1 MNTSLF
7 SSFARQY
14 PVTKTLR
21 FELKPMGATLR
32 HIQQKGFL
40 HKDEELAKIYKK
52 IKELLDEYHRAFI
65 ADTLGDAQLV
75 GLDEFY
81 ADYQALKQDSKN
93 SHLKDKLTKT
103 QDDLRKQ
110 ITKNFEKTPQL
121 KERYQRL
128 FTKELFK
135 AGKDKGDLEKWLIN
149 HDGEPNKA
157 EKISWIHQFENFTTY
172 FQGLYENRKNMYS
185 DEAKHTAIAYRLI
198 HENLPRFVDNIQ
210 VLSKIKSDYP
220 DLYHELNHLDSRTID
235 FADFKF
241 DDVLQMDFYHHLLIQ
256 SGITAYNTLLGGK
269 VLEGGKKL
277 QGINELINLYGQK
290 HKVKIAKLK
299 PLHKQILSDGQSVS
313 FLPKKFDDDY
323 ELCQTVNHFYR
334 EYVAI
339 FDEMVVLFQKFYD
352 YDKDNIYIN
361 HQQLNQLS
369 HELFADF
376 GLLSRALDFYYC
388 QRIDGDFNDKI
399 NNAKSQNAKE
409 KLLKEK
415 ERYTKSNH
423 SINELQKAI
432 NHYASHHEDTAVKVI
447 SDYFSATNICN
458 MIDGIHHYFSTIKGF
473 LEKDNNQGK
482 SYLPKQKNSN
492 DVKNLKVFLD
502 GVLRLIHFIKPLALK
517 SDDTLEK
524 EEYFYGEFMPL
535 YDKLV
540 MFTPLYNKVRDYIS
554 QKPYNDEKIKLNFG
568 NSTLL
573 NGWDV
578 NKEKDNFGVI
588 LCKEGLYYLAILDK
602 THKKV
607 FDNAPKATS
616 SHIYQKMVYKLLP
629 GPNKMLPKVFFA
641 KSNIGYYQPSAQ
653 LLENYEKGTH
663 KKGSNFSLTDCH
675 HLIDFFKSS
684 IAKHPEWKEFGFK
697 FSDTHTYQDLSD
709 FYKEIEPQA
718 YKVKFIDIDADYI
731 DDLVEKGQLY
741 LFQLY
746 NKDFSK
752 QSYGKPN
759 LHTLYFKALFSDDN
773 LKNPIYKLNGEAE
786 MFYRCASLSV
796 SDTTV
801 HQAGEILT
809 PKNPN
814 NTHTR
819 TLSYDVIKNKRYT
832 TNKFFLHIPITMN
845 FGIENTGFKAFNHQV
860 NTTLK
865 NADKKDVHIIGI
877 DRGERHLLYISVIDG
892 DGRIVEQRTL
902 NDIVSISNNGMSMST
917 PYHQILDNREKE
929 RSAARTDWGD
939 IETIKELKAGY
950 LSHVVHEVVQM
961 MLKYNAIIV
970 LEDLNFGFKRGRFK
984 VEKQVYQNFEN
995 ALIKKLNYLVLKN
1008 ADNHQLGSV
1017 RKALQ
1022 LTNNFTDIKS
1032 IGKQTGFIF
1041 YVPAWNTSKIDPTTG
1056 FVDLLKPRY
1065 ENMAQAQSFISRF
1078 KKIAYNHQL
1087 DYFEFE
1093 FDYADFYQK
1102 TIDKKRIWTLCTYGD
1117 VRYYYDHKTKETKT
1131 VNVTKELKSLLD
1143 KYDLSYQN
1151 GHNLVND
1158 LANSHDKSLLSGVM
1172 YLLKVLLALRYSHA
1186 QKNEDFILSPVMN
1199 KDGAFFDSRFAD
1211 DVLPNNA
1218 DANGAYHIAL
1228 KGLWVLNQ
1236 IQSADN
1242 LDKIDLSISNEQW
1255 LHFTQSR

>member
-1 MNTSLF
+1 
-7 SSFARQY
+7 
-14 PVTKTLR
+14 
-21 FELKPMGATLR
+21 MGATLG

-103 QDDLRKQ
+103 QDNLRKQ

-121 KERYQRL
+121 KERYKRL

-149 HDGEPNKA
+149 HDSEPNKA

-172 FQGLYENRKNMYS
+172 FQGFYENRKNMYS

-220 DLYHELNHLDSRTID
+220 DLYQELNHLDSRTID
-235 FADFKF
+235 FADFNF

-334 EYVAI
+334 EYVDI
-339 FDEMVVLFQKFYD
+339 FDEVVVLFQKFYD

-376 GLLSRALDFYYC
+376 RLLSYALDFYYC
-388 QRIDGDFNDKI
+388 QIIDGDFNDKI

-432 NHYASHHEDTAVKVI
+432 NHYASHHEDTEVKVI

-458 MIDGIHHYFSTIKGF
+458 MIDGIHHHFSTIKGF
-473 LEKDNNQGK
+473 LEKDDNQGE

-524 EEYFYGEFMPL
+524 EEHFYGEFMPS

-602 THKKV
+602 SHKKV

-616 SHIYQKMVYKLLP
+616 SHTCQKMVYKLLP

-684 IAKHPEWKEFGFK
+684 IAKHPEWKEFG
-697 FSDTHTYQDLSD
+697 
-709 FYKEIEPQA
+709 
-718 YKVKFIDIDADYI
+718 
-731 DDLVEKGQLY
+731 
-741 LFQLY
+741 
-746 NKDFSK
+746 
-752 QSYGKPN
+752 
-759 LHTLYFKALFSDDN
+759 
-773 LKNPIYKLNGEAE
+773 
-786 MFYRCASLSV
+786 
-796 SDTTV
+796 
-801 HQAGEILT
+801 
-809 PKNPN
+809 
-814 NTHTR
+814 
-819 TLSYDVIKNKRYT
+819 
-832 TNKFFLHIPITMN
+832 
-845 FGIENTGFKAFNHQV
+845 
-860 NTTLK
+860 
-865 NADKKDVHIIGI
+865 
-877 DRGERHLLYISVIDG
+877 
-892 DGRIVEQRTL
+892 
-902 NDIVSISNNGMSMST
+902 
-917 PYHQILDNREKE
+917 
-929 RSAARTDWGD
+929 
-939 IETIKELKAGY
+939 
-950 LSHVVHEVVQM
+950 
-961 MLKYNAIIV
+961 
-970 LEDLNFGFKRGRFK
+970 
-984 VEKQVYQNFEN
+984 FEN

-1131 VNVTKELKSLLD
+1131 INVTKELKSLLD
-1143 KYDLSYQN
+1143 KHDLSYQN
-1151 GHNLVND
+1151 GHNLVD
-1158 LANSHDKSLLSGVM
+1158 ELANSHDKSLLSGVM

-1199 KDGAFFDSRFAD
+1199 KDGVFFDSRFAD
-1211 DVLPNNA
+1211 DALPNNA

-1236 IQSADN
+1236 IQFADN

-1255 LHFTQSR
+1255 LHFTQRR